1 MAFLIKLF
9 PHNGPQF
16 SCDVFQQFMAHN
28 VIKHI
33 TSAPYHPA
41 TNGLAER
48 FVQTFKQALR
58 SMRGEKETV
67 EQKLNRFLLRYR
79 NAPHCATN
87 EPPSL
92 LFLNRRLRNCLDLIK
107 PNLQDRIDSRQQ
119 RGDSSKCCSFVIGQ
133 PELVRDYRANNEKW
147 CKAKVIKQTVSLS
160 YHVMVLPHL

>member
-1 MAFLIKLF
+1 
-9 PHNGPQF
+9 
-16 SCDVFQQFMAHN
+16 MAHN
-28 VIKHI
+28 GIKHI

-58 SMRGEKETV
+58 SMRGEKGTV
-67 EQKLNRFLLRYR
+67 KQKLNKFLLRYC
-79 NAPHCATN
+79 NAPHCTTN

-119 RGDSSKCCSFVIGQ
+119 RGDSSECCSFVIGQ
-133 PELVRDYRANNEKW
+133 SALVRDYRANSKMW
-147 CKAKVIKQTVSLS
+147 CKAKVIKQTGPLS
-160 YHVMVLPHL
+160 YHVMVLPHLI